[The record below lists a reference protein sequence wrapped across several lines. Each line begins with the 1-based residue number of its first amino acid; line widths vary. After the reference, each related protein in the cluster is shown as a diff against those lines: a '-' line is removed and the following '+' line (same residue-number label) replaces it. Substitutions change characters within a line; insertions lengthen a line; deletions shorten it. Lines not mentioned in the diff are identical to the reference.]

1 MLQKRQS
8 RHQETKSS
16 LKRQSTQDKHGGSET
31 KRETAQ
37 DKLKT
42 KLRSRNY
49 GDSNFG
55 DFLRALLLGHYGDM
69 TTYFKLQNRLQK
81 PQERKTRSTLFLW
94 ILLVYRRPHPLAGLD
109 VKPEENGNAGRTE

>member
-42 KLRSRNY
+42 KLHSRNY
-49 GDSNFG
+49 GDSNYG

-69 TTYFKLQNRLQK
+69 TTYFNYK
-81 PQERKTRSTLFLW
+81 PGFRNLKNE
-94 ILLVYRRPHPLAGLD
+94 
-109 VKPEENGNAGRTE
+109 KPALRFFCGSF